1 MSKISIQIFLSML
14 FILVTGAVVLIYGI
28 NENQRMT
35 RQDAAAHARAIEQ
48 GAALFEQQCSRCHGT
63 QGTGIPGLCPPLN
76 DRNFFDYRLEEVNWA
91 GSLEDY
97 IVATVSSG
105 RLVSTRPQTYPGQG
119 TPAMPSFSDNFGGP
133 LREDQ
138 IRYLAAFIMNWEET
152 ADFIPA
158 PETAAAGAGVGTDI
172 TKELPA
178 GNAGAGEALASSLGC
193 VACHIATPTGP
204 AWLASASEPG
214 IGTRA
219 AERISEPDYTGKAT
233 TAEQYLFESIAD
245 PHVFVVPGFSQGI
258 MPDTYANSLT
268 DQDMADLIAYLL
280 SLK

>member
-119 TPAMPSFSDNFGGP
+119 TPAMPSFS
-133 LREDQ
+133 
-138 IRYLAAFIMNWEET
+138 
-152 ADFIPA
+152 
-158 PETAAAGAGVGTDI
+158 
-172 TKELPA
+172 
-178 GNAGAGEALASSLGC
+178 
-193 VACHIATPTGP
+193 
-204 AWLASASEPG
+204 
-214 IGTRA
+214 
-219 AERISEPDYTGKAT
+219 
-233 TAEQYLFESIAD
+233 
-245 PHVFVVPGFSQGI
+245 
-258 MPDTYANSLT
+258 
-268 DQDMADLIAYLL
+268 
-280 SLK
+280 